1 MRLRIR
7 GLTAGWTRVPAV
19 EGVDAEVPEGAL
31 TALVG
36 PNGSGKSTLLKTVYR
51 ALRPR
56 AGRLLLGEED
66 LLGLDRREAARRVG
80 VLGQDQ
86 GGGFDFTAE
95 EAVALG
101 RVPHTGPFG
110 GLGAADR
117 AAVAEALELT
127 GCAAFADRPLSRL
140 SGGERQRVLLARAL
154 AQRPRLLVL
163 DEPTN
168 HLDPG
173 HQFAVLE
180 LVAGLG
186 ITVLAALHTLD
197 LAAGYADTVVAM
209 HGGRVAAAGPP
220 GEVFAPEPLRAVFG
234 LEGTLLEDPVTGRL
248 RLLTRPAGPPAGR
261 GGSGT
266 PRRGGCGP
274 ARCSGRTG
282 RGGPGRTWRG

>member
-7 GLTAGWTRVPAV
+7 GLTAGWTRVPTV
-19 EGVDAEVPEGAL
+19 DGVDADVPEGGL

-56 AGRLLLGEED
+56 AGRRLLGEED

-117 AAVAEALELT
+117 EAVAEALERT

-168 HLDPG
+168 HLDPR

-186 ITVLAALHTLD
+186 TTVLAALHTLD
-197 LAAGYADTVVAM
+197 LAAAYADRVVALRA
-209 HGGRVAAAGPP
+209 GRVAAAGTPA
-220 GEVFAPEPLRAVFG
+220 EVFAPEPLRAVFG
-234 LEGTLLEDPVTGRL
+234 LEGTLLADPVTGRP
-248 RLLTRPAGPPAGR
+248 RLLTRPAGAPAAP

-266 PRRGGCGP
+266 PGRAAHAPRR
-274 ARCSGRTG
+274 
-282 RGGPGRTWRG
+282 